1 MPKISQLPV
10 ASVVNPAD
18 LLAIVQGGI
27 TKQATESLVTAAVQA
42 GILVPASGGGTGV
55 ASPTAHTIPIAEG
68 SSNFNFI
75 GPLTNGQIA
84 IGSTGAD
91 PVPANLIAG
100 TNITITNAAG
110 AVTISASGP
119 GGFSW
124 NNVTGTSQAMVS
136 NNGYVANNAGL
147 VTLTLPATSAFGD
160 EIAVLGQGAGGWKI
174 AQNVLQNI
182 HLGSSVTTTGT
193 GGSLASTNA
202 FDSIYLICTVANT
215 TWTVEGG
222 PQGNITVV

>member
-10 ASVVNPAD
+10 ASVVNSAD

-68 SSNFNFI
+68 SSDFNFI
-75 GPLTNGQIA
+75 GPLTNGQLP

-91 PVPANLIAG
+91 PVAATLTAG
-100 TNITITNAAG
+100 TNITITNTAG
-110 AVTISASGP
+110 SITISASGP

-147 VTLTLPATSAFGD
+147 VTLTLPPTSVFGD
-160 EIAVLGQGAGGWKI
+160 EISVLGQGAGGWKI
-174 AQNVLQNI
+174 GQNALQNI